1 MGPRVRSRTKLLA
14 NHFPRSTACSAARV
28 SRLNAERKDVRHT
41 SDKQETSMWIALA
54 AVWLS
59 ASLLAWLAT
68 LVGMVSVPSISGD
81 RLILLATLVAGVSLA
96 LRLPILT
103 ESPITTCF
111 TNQVVWLLTLAAN
124 VNWFGCLC
132 LRAEGWLDA
141 LPAAVVLG
149 AGEVWVHR
157 KVNLHGCL
165 PDLCASLSAL
175 RPKKWFPATAS
186 RALETEFRNQ
196 HLQNKHLQNADLEKP
211 SELGQFQRQTFA
223 GVDEEGQ
230 PYCSGEIR
238 VELEPLQTTAS
249 LVVAFSPTF
258 AGTPMV
264 ELESEVE
271 NAGDTDGAHSSEE
284 GANATFLMDANDA
297 ASTEELA
304 AQVTTCTPA
313 GMRIHLRRSA
323 AAAVTHKVHIVRW
336 YASLPPGGAQT
347 LDNAAT
353 GTQTAL
359 P

>member
-1 MGPRVRSRTKLLA
+1 M
-14 NHFPRSTACSAARV
+14 
-28 SRLNAERKDVRHT
+28 RHT
-41 SDKQETSMWIALA
+41 SGKQETSIWIALA

-59 ASLLAWLAT
+59 ASLLAWLAS

-103 ESPITTCF
+103 EAPVTTCF

-165 PDLCASLSAL
+165 PDLCASLSAM
-175 RPKKWFPATAS
+175 RPGKWFPAAAWS
-186 RALETEFRNQ
+186 AFETEFRDQ

-230 PYCSGEIR
+230 PYCSGDIR

-258 AGTPMV
+258 AGMPVV

-271 NAGDTDGAHSSEE
+271 SAGDIGGAHNSGE

-313 GMRIHLRRSA
+313 GMRINLRRSA
-323 AAAVTHKVHIVRW
+323 AAAAKHKVHIVRW
-336 YASLPPGGAQT
+336 YATLPPEGAQS
-347 LDNAAT
+347 LDIADT
-353 GTQTAL
+353 GTHPAL